1 MSHRQQVVVPD
12 ATNFKSVSE
21 FAPRYRY
28 LRLVV
33 SNLNTGSFTLQPT
46 ASQMMEFKLPSTD
59 VYNLSKSY
67 LEYSM
72 ATGASTNPGYNWLH
86 EDVPTVFNSIQ
97 LATSAGVS
105 LCDLQNANN
114 YGKLKMRQSVSTT
127 ELLGSDALG
136 ALYPSNALATANLQ
150 AMQVP
155 YQAGN
160 IYGAPAAAAY
170 GGVTNYLEPQHVTIS
185 TLEAG
190 ASQSVVSKYRQMP
203 LGMFADT
210 ILGMD
215 RDLYIPTDTYLRAT
229 VFCPK
234 LGFNST
240 SGTAPT
246 VGNSTTLNSAVTFSN
261 VVLFLA
267 IEQNAFITDAIKSKF
282 ASGGL
287 KFQIPYTLG
296 FRNNT
301 SASGSVGVQIQMNR
315 GYGKSLKKIMH
326 SVWHNTETGASAYDC
341 QNWNGAKVSSYAT
354 YINSRKLQ
362 DSDISALQPTGT
374 VINQDDWLHNKKF
387 YKDSSV
393 ANAGQY
399 QLAWCHTDSFAEP
412 NDHAGVPE
420 ENIVD
425 GLPIVEPVIWQFNG
439 VTTAALNHYTFAT
452 FLRDVAI
459 VPSGNI
465 VEIY

>member
-1 MSHRQQVVVPD
+1 MSHSVVVPD
-12 ATNFKSVSE
+12 ATNFKTVSE

-59 VYNLSKSY
+59 VYNLSKSF

-72 ATGASTNPGYNWLH
+72 ATAIPSVGGFNWLH
-86 EDVPTVFNSIQ
+86 EDAPTIFNSVQ
-97 LATSAGVS
+97 LATSAGVT

-136 ALYPSNALATANLQ
+136 ALYPSNGLATANLQ

-170 GGVTNYLEPQHVTIS
+170 GGVTNYLEPQHATV
-185 TLEAG
+185 G
-190 ASQSVVSKYRQMP
+190 AVNTAVSKYRQMS

-215 RDLYIPTDTYLRAT
+215 RDLYIPTDTYLRTT

-234 LGFNST
+234 LGFDCT
-240 SGTAPT
+240 LATAPT
-246 VGNSTTLNSAVTFSN
+246 TGNSTTLAGAVTFSN

-267 IEQNAFITDAIKSKF
+267 VEQNAFITDAIKSKF

-287 KFQIPYTLG
+287 KFQIPYTLA

-301 SASGSVGVQIQMNR
+301 SAAGTVGVQIQMNR

-341 QNWNGAKVSSYAT
+341 QNLSSM
-354 YINSRKLQ
+354 
-362 DSDISALQPTGT
+362 
-374 VINQDDWLHNKKF
+374 KK
-387 YKDSSV
+387 SSKSLV
-393 ANAGQY
+393 
-399 QLAWCHTDSFAEP
+399 
-412 NDHAGVPE
+412 
-420 ENIVD
+420 
-425 GLPIVEPVIWQFNG
+425 
-439 VTTAALNHYTFAT
+439 
-452 FLRDVAI
+452 
-459 VPSGNI
+459 
-465 VEIY
+465 